1 MPSPAVFLDRDGT
14 IIQDTD
20 YVSDPDEVRLLPG
33 AADAIRRFAEAGYL
47 VVVISNQSGVARGL
61 FDEATLSAVHQ
72 RVEDLLREQGATLD
86 GAYYCPYL
94 DGPEATVEAYRRD
107 SELRKPNAGM
117 LMQASEELDVDLSRS
132 WMIGDAAKD
141 VEAGRRAGC
150 RTIRLAVETD
160 EHAHHTARH
169 LLSAADIILKRKRPP
184 RAAESGESR
193 SGGRTE
199 VGMTHGDWDDKVV
212 RSLER
217 IHEELERANRPA
229 LQHDFSILRLFCALL
244 QMFAIVMAVL
254 GVIVLADD
262 NQPAATARFTFAC
275 FLQLGALTAFAFD
288 RLK

>member
-14 IIQDTD
+14 IIEDTD

-33 AADAIRRFAEAGYL
+33 AAEAIRRFAEAGYL

-61 FDEATLSAVHQ
+61 FDEEVLSAVHQ
-72 RVEDLLREQGATLD
+72 RVEDLLREHGAALD

-117 LMQASEELDVDLSRS
+117 LLQASQELDVDLSRS

-150 RTIRLAVETD
+150 RTIRLADEAD
-160 EHAHHTARH
+160 EHAHHTARD
-169 LLSAADIILKRKRPP
+169 LPGAADIILKRERPAK
-184 RAAESGESR
+184 AAERRESR
-193 SGGRTE
+193 MEGPAEPS
-199 VGMTHGDWDDKVV
+199 VTHGDTDDKVV

-217 IHEELERANRPA
+217 IHEELQRANRPA
-229 LQHDFSILRLFCALL
+229 LQHDFSVLRLFSALL

-254 GVIVLADD
+254 GVIVMADD

-275 FLQLGALTAFAFD
+275 FLQLGALTAFAMD